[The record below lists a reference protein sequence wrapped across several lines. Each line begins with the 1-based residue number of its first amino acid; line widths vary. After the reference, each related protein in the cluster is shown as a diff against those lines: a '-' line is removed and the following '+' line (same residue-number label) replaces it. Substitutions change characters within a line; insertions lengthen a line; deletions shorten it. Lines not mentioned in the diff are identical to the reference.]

1 MSHSKGSENERCLI
15 KRAREGRRERH
26 RRELLADIASTAR
39 ELIVAEG
46 TEAVTMAAVAGRLGV
61 TPPALYRYVAGR
73 SGLIDLAC
81 LQISEDLADHLLA
94 VRRET
99 GGDALDELLAG
110 CRGLRSWALEHRPE
124 FIALFTQSVDRP
136 DRAPELA
143 EQVAV
148 AVRAFA
154 WTLEEPAIRVWRDRL
169 DRAPADDELPAPLR
183 ESFTTYHRRLL
194 ADAAESGLAVE
205 ALPISV
211 AAIIM
216 QNWTRLFGQICMEV
230 FGQIGY
236 AVPDGEP
243 MFEWTLYELCRAFDV
258 EYRPAVGR

>member
-1 MSHSKGSENERCLI
+1 MEGDGGRCPI
-15 KRAREGRRERH
+15 TRAREGRRERH
-26 RRELLADIASTAR
+26 RRELLADIAATTR

-46 TEAVTMAAVAGRLGV
+46 IEAVTMAAVAGRLGV

-73 SGLIDLAC
+73 FGLIDLAC
-81 LQISEDLADHLLA
+81 LRISEDLTDHLHA
-94 VRRET
+94 VRR
-99 GGDALDELLAG
+99 GAGDDPLDELLAG
-110 CRGLRSWALEHRPE
+110 CRGLRNWALEHRAE
-124 FIALFTQSVDRP
+124 FIAVFTQSVDRP
-136 DRAPELA
+136 DRSPDLA

-154 WTLEEPAIRVWRDRL
+154 WTLEEPALRVWRDRL
-169 DRAPADDELPAPLR
+169 DRAPSDDLLPAALR

-194 ADAAESGLAVE
+194 ADATARGLDVPT
-205 ALPISV
+205 LPISV
-211 AAIIM
+211 AAVIM

-243 MFEWTLYELCRAFDV
+243 MFEWTLYELCRAFDT
-258 EYRPAVGR
+258 EYRPPGGR